1 MASLQLQSTYI
12 NSHREILPNLMSEK
26 EGRAIE
32 EMLSW
37 YFRGGPIRY
46 STVYHGGAGISQSA
60 AVNSMHWDVDHIL
73 RRVLGMS
80 SLNMGLNSS
89 IIAGG
94 KGFELAS
101 SFLSDLGESIERLSG
116 TFAFLKEDLDIC
128 TGSYTSLQQTGQNAL
143 APEAMPLFA
152 DEQYI
157 SPDFFFQPFTRDTE
171 LTWIKGRRLIS
182 KENIYIPVQLVLFFS
197 FFSEQEPR
205 IGYSS
210 SSGMASHVDEAKAII
225 AGVTELVERDAL
237 MLSWYADIP
246 LRRVEV
252 DQPLSSK
259 KANKVLKQV
268 ESLPGDVSFWLH
280 DIGFPE
286 LPCISA
292 VQHLPDYK
300 KFAYQAGAAA
310 ALDGEEAFIQ
320 AFLEYGQSEMQL
332 KSAIVAP
339 QRQFQDGIRLL
350 FDVPPDKPLA
360 EMRTFLETT
369 GYYGNIENA
378 ARLKPFFQS
387 DDTVAL
393 SELPKVKFKDSDSE
407 EQLEYL
413 KTVLQKYNIDPIV
426 IDCTHERMSQVRV
439 VKVFIPEL
447 VQPHIGAYPYLG
459 HRRIYELPVEMGLR
473 DKPLTFEELKPGP
486 VPFP

>member
-1 MASLQLQSTYI
+1 MGSLQLQSTYI
-12 NSHREILPNLMSEK
+12 NSRREFLPNLMSEK

-46 STVYHGGAGISQSA
+46 STIYNGGAGISQSV
-60 AVNSMHWDVDHIL
+60 AVNSTHWDVDHIL
-73 RRVLGMS
+73 RRVLGMP
-80 SLNMGLNSS
+80 SLNLGLNSS

-116 TFAFLKEDLDIC
+116 AFAFLKEDLEVC
-128 TGSYTSLQQTGQNAL
+128 VGSYTSLQQTGRNAL
-143 APEAMPLFA
+143 APEALPLFA
-152 DEQYI
+152 DEQYA
-157 SPDFFFQPFTRDTE
+157 SPGFFFQPFTRETE
-171 LTWIKGRRLIS
+171 LNWIKGCRLLS
-182 KENIYIPVQLVLFFS
+182 GENIYIPVQLVLFF
-197 FFSEQEPR
+197 FFLSEQEPR

-210 SSGMASHVDEAKAII
+210 SSGMASHVEEALAII

-237 MLSWYADIP
+237 MLSWYANIP

-259 KANKVLKQV
+259 KANKVLEQV
-268 ESLPGDVSFWLH
+268 KHLPGDVSFWLH
-280 DIGFPE
+280 EVGFPL

-292 VQHLPDYK
+292 IQHLPYYK
-300 KFAYQAGAAA
+300 KFAYQAGAAT
-310 ALDGEEAFIQ
+310 ALDGEEAFVQ
-320 AFLEYGQSEMQL
+320 AFLEYGQAEMQL
-332 KSAIVAP
+332 KCALVAP
-339 QRQFQDGIRLL
+339 QRQFQEGIRLL

-369 GYYGNIENA
+369 GYYGHAENA
-378 ARLKPFFQS
+378 ERLKAFFQS

-393 SELPKVKFKDSDSE
+393 SELPTVKFKDSE

-413 KTVLQKYNIDPIV
+413 KAVLQQYNIDPIV
-426 IDCTHERMSQVRV
+426 IDCTPKQMSQVKI

-447 VQPHIGAYPYLG
+447 VQPHISAYPYLG
-459 HRRIYELPVEMGLR
+459 HPRIYELPMKMGLR
-473 DKPLTFEELKPGP
+473 DKPLTFKELKPGP